1 MYQQIQGNMIYHMEY
16 ILKKYNKKKNILK
29 VQVKFFIFLSFI
41 LQLNILYE
49 IYVFIYCGYMKI
61 YS

>member
-1 MYQQIQGNMIYHMEY
+1 MEY